1 MGPQNLGAMYYT
13 PLPLMMSQ
21 IIEAEMKN
29 ATENRM
35 ETRPEAC
42 ARSRKE
48 KLHARSR
55 FLEARGDDLVALE
68 SDVVEGGRHPM
79 PPRRVGGVDAD
90 NGGGGGHAHAA
101 PGERPAHQ
109 APPELHG

>member
-1 MGPQNLGAMYYT
+1 MQQRIAWR
-13 PLPLMMSQ
+13 S
-21 IIEAEMKN
+21 
-29 ATENRM
+29 
-35 ETRPEAC
+35 RPEAC

-79 PPRRVGGVDAD
+79 PPRRVGGLDAG
-90 NGGGGGHAHAA
+90 NARGGGHAEAA
-101 PGERPAHQ
+101 AGERPVHPAHL
-109 APPELHG
+109 ELNWGARLEPAGA